1 MDVLQM
7 KKILLILLSF
17 VAAFAVSEIIV
28 SKIVKY
34 PKRTSSVKYVFLP
47 DFAGFET
54 LKLKEP
60 HSKFWS
66 VEGGNRV
73 FEYNNLSVT
82 GSDMYPDDKSKLIYV
97 LGDSYVEASSVP
109 AEQTGVSV
117 FQSALNKIDTNLKVF
132 NGSFPN
138 SDPFTLWFRTMF
150 FEKWYRPEYVILLV
164 THLDLLDMNMQR
176 HPDTLNFTVPENF
189 GSVIPESKSERYLD
203 VFRKRFAVFNL
214 ISTSI
219 SAAGAK
225 GDRFRNG
232 LDEVYTKNLA
242 ASIPKFRECLLKYKN
257 KFGEKFIVVSLE
269 VNEEKNKVIYDAC
282 AELGI
287 NYANKKLLTPENQ
300 WAKGQH
306 LNAKGNKEFGEF
318 LYDTF
323 IRFYKK

>member
-1 MDVLQM
+1 M
-7 KKILLILLSF
+7 KKFIIILIALA
-17 VAAFAVSEIIV
+17 AAFAVSEIIV
-28 SKIVKY
+28 SGIIKY

-47 DFAGFET
+47 DFAGFEI

-82 GSDMYPDDKSKLIYV
+82 GNDMYPDEKSKLIYV

-109 AEQTGVSV
+109 AGQTGVSV
-117 FQSALNKIDTNLKVF
+117 FQNELNKIDTNLKVF
-132 NGSFPN
+132 NGSYPN
-138 SDPFTLWFRTMF
+138 SDPYTLWFRTMF
-150 FEKWYRPEYVILLV
+150 FEKWYKPEYAILLV

-176 HPDTLNFTVPENF
+176 HPDTLNFSVPENF
-189 GSVIPESKSERYLD
+189 GSVIPESKGERYFD
-203 VFRKRFAVFNL
+203 VLRKRSSVFNL

-219 SAAGAK
+219 SSASAK
-225 GDRFRNG
+225 SNKNKIEDVYKNG
-232 LDEVYTKNLA
+232 LDR
-242 ASIPKFRECLLKYKN
+242 SIPKLKACLMKFKE
-257 KFGEKFIVVSLE
+257 KFGEKFTVVCLE
-269 VNEEKNKVIYDAC
+269 VNGDKNKILSDVC
-282 AELGI
+282 AELKI

-300 WAKGQH
+300 WGKGTH

-323 IRFYKK
+323 IQFYKK